1 MIQNALGSS
10 SLKKKDEN
18 DDQGTLE
25 LNICH
30 YWFIDATSLV
40 VVIFFF
46 FCFLSGRLVVTRWRS
61 RFNIALGTNFFATR
75 SPFCEIAFSSLQPL
89 ITNYYPALTKLDF
102 KEFKKKA
109 L

>member
-1 MIQNALGSS
+1 MTQNALGSS

-18 DDQGTLE
+18 HDQGTLE

-30 YWFIDATSLV
+30 YRSIDATSLA
-40 VVIFFF
+40 VVIFF

-89 ITNYYPALTKLDF
+89 IINYYPALTKLDF